1 VLHVRQAHKEP
12 QEQLHVLHVQQ
23 VNIQTDQVH
32 VQIVQTDKHP
42 QREVSVLS
50 VQQAHTQPQEML
62 HVLRAKQVR
71 HQPQEQQHVLLIAQ
85 MVIKKST

>member
-1 VLHVRQAHKEP
+1 MFKN
-12 QEQLHVLHVQQ
+12 QQ
-23 VNIQTDQVH
+23 
-32 VQIVQTDKHP
+32 
-42 QREVSVLS
+42 VSVLS

-71 HQPQEQQHVLLIAQ
+71 HQPQEQQHVQLIAQ